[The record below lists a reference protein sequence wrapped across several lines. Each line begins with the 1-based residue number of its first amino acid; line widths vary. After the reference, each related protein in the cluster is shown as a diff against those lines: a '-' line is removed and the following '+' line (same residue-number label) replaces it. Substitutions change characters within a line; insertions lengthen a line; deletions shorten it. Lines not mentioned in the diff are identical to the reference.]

1 MKHLY
6 LMRHGQTLYNVQK
19 LVQGRCDSP
28 LTEAGLAQA
37 RAAGEWLAA
46 QGVAFDRICASPIGR
61 ALNTAHTVRDV
72 LREHMG
78 DESLLPGVEVVDGL
92 KERCY
97 GIYEEG
103 PQSQVP
109 ADVWDPGEALVEAG
123 GEGSAALRARMVE
136 TLRTLM
142 DGRGVRNLLAV
153 SHGSATLQFKLAWEH
168 LAACDQDQPLGN
180 CCILVFDYD
189 EDSRTFANTRIVNQ
203 A

>member
-6 LMRHGQTLYNVQK
+6 LMRHGQTLYNLQK

-46 QGVAFDRICASPIGR
+46 QGVAFDRICTSPIGR

-72 LREHMG
+72 LREHAD
-78 DESLLPGVEVVDGL
+78 DEARLPGVEVVDGL

-103 PQSQVP
+103 LQSQVP

-123 GEGSAALRARMVE
+123 GEGSVELRARMVE
-136 TLRTLM
+136 TLSSLM
-142 DGRGVRNLLAV
+142 DGEGVQNLLAV

-168 LAACDQDQPLGN
+168 LAACDQNQPLGN

-189 EDSRTFANTRIVNQ
+189 ERSRTFANTRIVNQ